1 MDFSLPYTA
10 EQEKFRTE
18 VREWLEGNIPAE
30 MRNPVDMRDFS
41 KEQYLF
47 WREKHRELAQKGW
60 LYPTFPKEYGGGGLT
75 GDHETI
81 IEEEFHRAGALR

>member
-18 VREWLEGNIPAE
+18 VRDWLEENIPTD

-41 KEQYLF
+41 KEQMKIL
-47 WREKHRELAQKGW
+47 RLRQKQK
-60 LYPTFPKEYGGGGLT
+60 LVIKLS
-75 GDHETI
+75 
-81 IEEEFHRAGALR
+81 